1 MSAPVIILT
10 FAAPGGQPFEL
21 SALDANFAALV
32 AAINALAAEPLLQLG
47 VTPGVAAGFMP
58 VTGGAFVGQ
67 ITAPSMLI
75 GPVAG
80 PQVDVLTRN
89 DIATTG
95 LAGVVKK
102 ALANVDAVASAVA
115 VAAVNAVNA
124 PAGGVGTAAGG
135 WDTAANRDAAIAV
148 INSLVTLANE
158 LKADVTT
165 LTADTNAAVAK
176 LNSLQ
181 AVLRTA
187 AVLTP

>member
-1 MSAPVIILT
+1 MAAPVIILT
-10 FAAPGGQPFEL
+10 FAAPGAQPFQL
-21 SALDANFAALV
+21 SLLDANFAALV

-75 GPVAG
+75 GPVEG
-80 PQVDVLTRN
+80 PQVDVLTRA
-89 DIATTG
+89 DLATTG

-102 ALANVDAVASAVA
+102 AIANVDAVASAVA
-115 VAAVNAVNA
+115 TLAVNATAA

-158 LKADVTT
+158 LKADLTT
-165 LTADTNAAVAK
+165 LIVDHNAVVTR
-176 LNSLQ
+176 LNGLQ
-181 AVLRTA
+181 AALRTA
-187 AVLTP
+187 LVLTP